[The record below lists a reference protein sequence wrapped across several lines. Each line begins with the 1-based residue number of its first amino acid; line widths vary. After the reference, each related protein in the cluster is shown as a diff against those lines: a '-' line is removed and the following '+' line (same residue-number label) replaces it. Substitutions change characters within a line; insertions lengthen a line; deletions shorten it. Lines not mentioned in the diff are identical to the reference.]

1 MSISFEEVM
10 KAVDYAADSPFVK
23 KMQGDRYS
31 DDELKIAQKIYESS
45 AMLGSIKKEHEN
57 MLSVLSEASKN
68 PEQYESAFIEYM
80 DKEKAE
86 LTERAEKAQQKFD
99 AIPKRDEAFI
109 ASCEYEL
116 KKINTL
122 KQAKEKEI
130 RSEFEK
136 KFEYDRKKRKYTL
149 IFTPFAIALGVV
161 SLFAFKNIDLYS
173 AGGKILGYIFAAFIL
188 LGGSLLISAPFVLFI
203 KPKPTSETV
212 VQKDI
217 DKVMPEFERAVD
229 KVNAKM
235 EVGYDPESEFY
246 RALISAEMELEM
258 ELYITKG
265 LADRNYDI
273 LTMWE
278 NGFQNGI
285 SLLQK
290 AVDNFDS
297 LSSWAANYLRDQAQK
312 EHNAKMLS
320 IEEEK
325 LRAQEAANQAQAYA
339 IQQQNELLER
349 QARAAEQQAIDTGE
363 MRKRMEKER
372 YGEVWRD
379 FKN

>member
-1 MSISFEEVM
+1 MSISFEEVI
-10 KAVDYAADSPFVK
+10 KAVDYACDSPFVK
-23 KMQGDRYS
+23 KIQGDRYS
-31 DDELKIAQKIYESS
+31 DEEMNIAQKIYESS
-45 AMLGSIKKEHEN
+45 AMLGSVKKEHEN
-57 MLSVLSEASKN
+57 VLSVLSEASKN
-68 PEQYESAFIEYM
+68 QEQYDNAFIEYM
-80 DKEKAE
+80 NKEKAE
-86 LTERAEKAQQKFD
+86 LTERAEKAQKEFE

-109 ASCEYEL
+109 ASCEHEL
-116 KKINTL
+116 KIINSL

-130 RSEFEK
+130 RS
-136 KFEYDRKKRKYTL
+136 KFEERFDYDKKKRKYIL
-149 IFTPFAIALGVV
+149 ILAPFAIAFGIV
-161 SLFAFKNIDLYS
+161 SLFAVKNIDIYS
-173 AGGKILGYIFAAFIL
+173 SGGKILGYIFFAAIF
-188 LGGSLLISAPFVLFI
+188 LGGIFLITAPFALFF
-203 KPKPTSETV
+203 KPKPASETV

-217 DKVMPEFERAVD
+217 DKAMPEFERAAD

-235 EVGYDPESEFY
+235 EVGYDPKSEFY
-246 RALISAEMELEM
+246 RALISAEMELEK
-258 ELYITKG
+258 ELYITKA

-278 NGFQNGI
+278 NGFQDGI
-285 SLLQK
+285 YLLQK
-290 AVDNFDS
+290 AMDNFDS
-297 LSSWAANYLRDQAQK
+297 LSVWAANYLRDQAQK

-349 QARAAEQQAIDTGE
+349 QARAAEQQARDTGE
-363 MRKRMEKER
+363 MRTRMEKER